1 MKIRINLKWFNNIF
15 VSILLSFY
23 EESQFVFIYLVIKD
37 ENTQVLI
44 DTDNEEEFTS
54 SGVSEDDEDEEEEE
68 EEENMSSENNLE
80 EGKIPFFLDK

>member
-1 MKIRINLKWFNNIF
+1 
-15 VSILLSFY
+15 LLSFY
-23 EESQFVFIYLVIKD
+23 QESQFVFIYLVIND

-54 SGVSEDDEDEEEEE
+54 SGVSEDDDEEEE

-80 EGKIPFFLDK
+80 EGKILFFLDK

>member
-1 MKIRINLKWFNNIF
+1 M
-15 VSILLSFY
+15 LSFY
-23 EESQFVFIYLVIKD
+23 EEFQLVFIYLVIKD

-54 SGVSEDDEDEEEEE
+54 SGVSEDDDEEE

-80 EGKIPFFLDK
+80 EGKIRFFLDK